1 MTTTSIRIDRSAHER
16 LKKVAEKEQSS
27 LSGAIN
33 ELLDRYEKQTF
44 REQMHKDFTA
54 LREDTAAW
62 AEYEAET
69 ELWDQAAG
77 DGLENE
83 PSFYDVEDESS

>member
-44 REQMHKDFTA
+44 REQMRKDFTA

-83 PSFYDVEDESS
+83 PPFYDVEDESS